1 MDDFNP
7 SGYLFPLVRLRTSST
22 AELEAIMEKL
32 ALIYS
37 RGDDAQVVSGRHG
50 KGRVEGCLARLD
62 TSLRKNRCRKDVRED
77 TVVDSGYA
85 SAEEEETDEDSDHE
99 RLMRSIEV
107 VRNDS
112 FERDFT
118 IRWLTGLVARSS
130 RWIYPSDTVLGDEEA
145 EEREALVEKAA
156 SLLSSCA
163 RVDEDHDKALSR
175 LFTFPLGSRSSAEA
189 IDVELNDLVASE
201 DHSSVGLQS
210 WASSIHLARLMAEDP
225 ARFGIV
231 PDQSRRIL
239 ELGAGT
245 GMLSIAT
252 AKIVRALSDGKSPVT
267 TEIISTDYH
276 PDVLRNLQRNIASN
290 LSPGIHAPA
299 VVHPFD
305 WQHPSCEPPFDTVF
319 DTILAADVVYDPCH
333 ADWIKNCVSTLLR
346 KPTESYPEGGVFWMI
361 IALRNAGRHEGL
373 ADAVFDVFPTLD
385 KQSQRPTGELR
396 AAQVQDLKRCEGV
409 GRRDETGYRLL
420 KICWV

>member
-1 MDDFNP
+1 MDGFNP
-7 SGYLFPLVRLRTSST
+7 SGYLFPLARLRTRST
-22 AELEAIMEKL
+22 AELEVVMEKL

-37 RGDDAQVVSGRHG
+37 KGDDAQVVSGRHG
-50 KGRVEGCLARLD
+50 EGRLDGSLARLD
-62 TSLRKNRCRKDVRED
+62 MSLRKNRRRKETQED

-85 SAEEEETDEDSDHE
+85 SAEEDETGEDSDAE
-99 RLMRSIEV
+99 GFMGSVELVRS
-107 VRNDS
+107 DS

-118 IRWLTGLVARSS
+118 IRWLTGFIARSS
-130 RWIYPSDTVLGDEEA
+130 QWIYPSDAFLSDEEA
-145 EEREALVEKAA
+145 VEREALVEKAA

-175 LFTFPLGSRSSAEA
+175 LFAFPLGSRSSAES
-189 IDVELNDLVASE
+189 IDVELNDLIASE

-210 WASSIHLARLMAEDP
+210 WASSIHFARLMAEDP
-225 ARFGIV
+225 ARFGII

-252 AKIVRALSDGKSPVT
+252 AKIVHALSDGESPVT

-276 PDVLRNLQRNIASN
+276 RDVLRNLQRNIASN
-290 LSPGIHAPA
+290 LSPGIHAS
-299 VVHPFD
+299 VIVHPFD

-319 DTILAADVVYDPCH
+319 DTILAADVVYHPCH

-346 KPTESYPEGGVFWMI
+346 KPTESCPEGGVFWMI
-361 IALRNAGRHEGL
+361 IALRNIGRHEGL

-385 KQSQRPTGELR
+385 MQSQRPAGELKVV
-396 AAQVQDLKRCEGV
+396 QVQDLKRCEGV

-420 KICWV
+420 KICWT